1 VVLVRPLSGVKV
13 LDVTVARAGPT
24 AVRFLADW
32 GAEVIRIETPGEDP
46 GVSLEHTGSDY
57 INLHCNKRLIN
68 LDLKA
73 PAGRDIFLALASQSD
88 VMVENFRP
96 SVKHKLG
103 IDYETLAQLN
113 PRLVYG
119 SISGFGQD
127 GPSADLGAVDQVIQ
141 GSAGLMSITGM
152 PDGPP
157 TRVGVAIADIGAGI
171 MLANGIL
178 LALLDR
184 QQRGEGQWVQV
195 SLTEAVLNFLDFQ
208 AVRWLTEREL
218 PARAG
223 NDHPTLAPMGT
234 YRAAD
239 GFLNLAAPGERLF
252 TRMCHAIGAD
262 QLLADPRFSSNKAR
276 GANKEELKEALQAI
290 LETRG
295 RAEWVRLLGD
305 VGVPV
310 GPVNSIEEAFAD
322 PQVEHLGVAVEFA
335 HPSRG
340 KASVLR
346 SPIRLSSSEPA
357 PKIPS
362 PVPGQD
368 TDAILAE
375 LGFSEGDI
383 ATLHSQ
389 GVV

>member
-1 VVLVRPLSGVKV
+1 VLTVHPLSGIRV

-46 GVSLEHTGSDY
+46 GVSLEHSGSDY
-57 INLHCNKRLIN
+57 INLHCNKRLMN
-68 LDLKA
+68 LDLKTT
-73 PAGRDIFLALASQSD
+73 AGHDIFLTLAAQAD
-88 VMVENFRP
+88 VVVENFRP
-96 SVKHKLG
+96 SVKYKLG
-103 IDYETLAQLN
+103 IDYDTLSMVN

-157 TRVGVAIADIGAGI
+157 TRVGVAIADLGAGM

-178 LALLDR
+178 LALMER
-184 QQRGEGQWVQV
+184 ERRGEGQWVQV
-195 SLTEAVLNFLDFQ
+195 SLTEAVLTFLDFQ
-208 AVRWLTEREL
+208 AVRWLTDAEL
-218 PARAG
+218 PSRAG

-252 TRMCHAIGAD
+252 ARMCGAIGAD
-262 QLLADPRFSSNKAR
+262 HLLADARFSSNRAR
-276 GANKEELKEALQAI
+276 SANREALKEELQVI
-290 LETRG
+290 LETRT
-295 RAEWVRLLGD
+295 RSEWVKLLGD
-305 VGVPV
+305 EGVPV

-322 PQVEHLGVAVEFA
+322 PQVKHLGVAVEITHPGRGQA
-335 HPSRG
+335 H
-340 KASVLR
+340 VLR
-346 SPIRLSSSEPA
+346 NPIRLSSSQPA
-357 PKIPS
+357 PKTS
-362 PVPGQD
+362 APVPGQD
-368 TDAILAE
+368 TDTILGE
-375 LGFSEGDI
+375 LGLSAGEI
-383 ATLHSQ
+383 ANLHASR
-389 GVV
+389 VV